1 MQLCLFVLPSHH
13 QNGSVSNENKYT
25 LDPGMTTFKK
35 EEKNINSAR
44 THLLF
49 RKKTV
54 EIIRFG
60 RLSIT
65 ASFKIE

>member
-1 MQLCLFVLPSHH
+1 MPSHH
-13 QNGSVSNENKYT
+13 LIYGSVSNKNKYT
-25 LDPGMTTFKK
+25 LDPGMTTFRK
-35 EEKNINSAR
+35 EEKTLIAPEHIRYSVKNMA
-44 THLLF
+44 TF
-49 RKKTV
+49 